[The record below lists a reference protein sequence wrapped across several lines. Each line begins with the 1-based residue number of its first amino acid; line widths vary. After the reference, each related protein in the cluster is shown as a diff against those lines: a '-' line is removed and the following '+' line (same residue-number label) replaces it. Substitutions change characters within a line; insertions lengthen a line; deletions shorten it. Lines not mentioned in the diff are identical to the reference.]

1 MTGQTWAL
9 LGHTE
14 ATLGRPRFDWG
25 AATDREAR
33 RPLGAEGMLF
43 IDGAPNR
50 LAVFLIDSETGAPL
64 GLRPIMAEI
73 VVPYAPPSVSNAY
86 YDLIRRPIDN
96 VDGALSAQERQRVIA
111 SVMDALARVL
121 AESSQEDLVNDVERL
136 WELLESSLKRV
147 TEKTGLRLGDTPAY
161 LLTTE
166 LTGAMRELAG
176 EMGIQTRPAVD
187 TTARWSNPLGILTT
201 DRAGYVSF
209 DLTRLRPDARN
220 LLMSAIEMRRSDPAA
235 DPGARIYIQPLGQP
249 PVDILADARFGADVI
264 VGLVRAAAAAVPRR
278 AGGGQALQN
287 PSLTD
292 WLMSPGSFA
301 SNPAALV
308 GDDGCEQI
316 YPATLALQEFV
327 IRQVVRLTDS
337 DDFEDIPEEF
347 EPAYVDEYLVTWSSL
362 GHSLGEVLYSLT
374 LAPGETVRL
383 AAIDWSWDSA
393 TSREE
398 QASETE
404 ELRHQTHRDRTISE
418 TVKAALKEHQS
429 GSSVMGGMAHSLG
442 ASGSAN
448 LGILGLGAASGDTNS
463 IGGATATTNGSRDL
477 AAENVQRLSDS
488 FAQASSSQRELNS
501 TVVVQAH
508 QAEKETIQ
516 TRTFTNYN
524 HAHTLTVLYHEVL
537 RHFRVTTKWIRRR
550 RAILV
555 PRSPFA
561 WDDAS
566 IRQHRTVLER
576 ALLDSAAA
584 PGFDAL
590 SQLLVVETDD
600 QNNPQPVPPVISQ
613 PRDWKFSTFVV
624 TCRVDQETI
633 DDGATFHIEAHLTN
647 DDTIRLLEGNNEN
660 LNATGRFTESPR
672 TFSFVVAP
680 ESDVVWK
687 NLKGFDFFVK
697 DDDDQ
702 YLKLLNVGIFGV
714 TQDFGSFKLVDFDT
728 AGQLDISRV
737 HTRYFRD
744 AFGPNPDIPQPPDP
758 PTGRKRLTL
767 EQNGAIARLTEHLQA
782 FPEYYD
788 ALRYFGRP
796 SVEVAKELAG
806 LIWDA
811 SSKVLDH
818 VDPVPLEVFGK
829 YVAYPLVGG
838 GSSNDALA
846 IEIAA
851 ALDGTDPTRKQW
863 ALSTLATLNEADQ
876 AETVKR
882 LALAA
887 SRAERL
893 ITLPT
898 RGVFAEGELGHCN
911 VAEEIDN
918 TRFWKWEEHP
928 LPIEA
933 PEIAATTP
941 TTPQPQQADVSPSP
955 FPQSLVNIVNP
966 TAAPDPSGLSAALQL
981 LGTANIFRDMSGQAQ
996 VADLLKKLSDN
1007 TIAIAEAAN
1016 HAREIG
1022 QGGGGAKNGG
1032 PAQPPGAAEPTGD
1045 VTPAQNQSAGAQSM
1059 PASQTPDGVAARKEA
1074 DAQAAKAEQET
1085 DRAKLKDAA
1094 DFMSPDDRKKVNK
1107 ATAEKWTAKQKTIDF
1122 QLNFRTSITNTN
1134 VDGEFIAYVDGPG
1147 NLYESLELYTSNGTV
1162 KASIPKWP
1170 AGEYAIQVTGHRTK
1184 LPPML
1189 GANLTVKSLGDGLDD
1204 FTVSLNKYIDLT
1216 GLPLAGTGKFRIESN
1231 TTSVVLSVTAVEA
1244 QSTVTKEVSFD
1255 KDSGVEVGAEIGL
1268 KAGLKDLEIATF
1280 GANGNSS
1287 WTDKAGNKISVSLPY
1302 TYLTGGLRVE

>member
-1 MTGQTWAL
+1 
-9 LGHTE
+9 
-14 ATLGRPRFDWG
+14 
-25 AATDREAR
+25 
-33 RPLGAEGMLF
+33 MLF
-43 IDGAPNR
+43 IDGTPNR
-50 LAVFLIDSETGAPL
+50 LAVFLIDSESGTPL

-73 VVPYAPPSVSNAY
+73 VVPYAPPAVPNAY
-86 YDLIRRPIDN
+86 HDLIGRPIDD
-96 VDGALSAQERQRVIA
+96 VDGALTAQERQRVTS
-111 SVMDALARVL
+111 SVLDALARVL
-121 AESSQEDLVNDVERL
+121 AESAQGELLDDVERL

-161 LLTTE
+161 VLTAE
-166 LTGAMRELAG
+166 LTEAMRGIAG
-176 EMGIQTRPAVD
+176 ELGIQTRPRAD
-187 TTARWSNPLGILTT
+187 TTPRWSNPLGVLTT

-209 DLTRLRPDARN
+209 DLTRLRPDART
-220 LLMSAIEMRRSDPAA
+220 LLTNAIEVRRSDPGA
-235 DPGARIYIQPLGQP
+235 DPGARINIQPLGQP

-264 VGLVRAAAAAVPRR
+264 VGLLRVAAVAVPRR

-337 DDFEDIPEEF
+337 DDLEDIPEEF

-383 AAIDWSWDSA
+383 AAIDWSWEST

-398 QASETE
+398 EASETE

-463 IGGATATTNGSRDL
+463 IGGATATTSGSREL

-488 FAQASSSQRELNS
+488 FAQASASQRELNS

-524 HAHTLTVLYHEVL
+524 HAHTLTVLYHEVR

-550 RAILV
+550 KAVLV
-555 PRSPFA
+555 PRSEFA
-561 WDDAS
+561 WDDAN
-566 IRQHRTVLER
+566 IRQHRTVLEP
-576 ALLDSAAA
+576 ALLDPTAA

-590 SQLLVVETDD
+590 GQLLVVETDD
-600 QNNPQPVPPVISQ
+600 QNNPQPVPPVITQ
-613 PRDWKFSTFVV
+613 PRDWNFSTFVV

-633 DDGATFHIEAHLTN
+633 DDDATFHIEAHTTN
-647 DDTIRLLEGNNEN
+647 DDTIRLLEGGNNDN
-660 LNATGRFTESPR
+660 LNAAGRFTEAPR

-680 ESDVVWK
+680 EANVTWK

-702 YLKLLNVGIFGV
+702 YLKLLNVGIYGV
-714 TQDFGSFKLVDFDT
+714 TEDFGSFKLIDFDSS
-728 AGQLDISRV
+728 GQLDISRT

-744 AFGPNPDIPQPPDP
+744 AFGPNPDSPQPTAP
-758 PTGRKRLTL
+758 PTGRKRLTP
-767 EQNGAIARLTEHLQA
+767 EQNGAIARLTEHLQT

-788 ALRYFGRP
+788 AVRYFGRP
-796 SVEVAKELAG
+796 SVEVAKELAE

-818 VDPVPLEVFGK
+818 VDPVPLEVFGQ
-829 YVAYPLVGG
+829 YVAYPLVDGG
-838 GSSNDALA
+838 ASNDALV
-846 IEIAA
+846 IDIAA
-851 ALDGTDPTRKQW
+851 ALDGTDPARRQW
-863 ALSTLATLNEADQ
+863 AITTLATLNEADRT
-876 AETVKR
+876 ETMK
-882 LALAA
+882 LLTLAA
-887 SRAERL
+887 THAERL

-933 PEIAATTP
+933 PDIAP
-941 TTPQPQQADVSPSP
+941 TTPISPQPQPADVSPSP
-955 FPQSLVNIVNP
+955 FPQSLVNIVSP

-1016 HAREIG
+1016 HAREIMQSG
-1022 QGGGGAKNGG
+1022 AEAKNAGA
-1032 PAQPPGAAEPTGD
+1032 AQPKGAAEQVGD
-1045 VTPAQNQSAGAQSM
+1045 TTPEQDKSPGAQSM
-1059 PASQTPDGVAARKEA
+1059 PPSQTPDGVATRKAAE
-1074 DAQAAKAEQET
+1074 AQAAKSEQET

-1107 ATAEKWTAKQKTIDF
+1107 ATAQKWTAQQKTIDF

-1134 VDGEFIAYVDGPG
+1134 VDGEFVAYVDGPG
-1147 NLYESLELYTSNGTV
+1147 NVYESLELSTSNGTV

-1170 AGEYAIQVTGHRTK
+1170 AGEYGIQVTGHRTK

-1216 GLPLAGTGKFRIESN
+1216 GLPLAGTGKFRLESN

-1255 KDSGVEVGAEIGL
+1255 KDAGVEVGAEFGL
-1268 KAGLKDLEIATF
+1268 KAGLKDVEIASF
-1280 GANGNSS
+1280 GANGKSS
-1287 WTDKAGNKISVSLPY
+1287 WTDKAGNKISISLPY